1 MMAGTSRSKW
11 DGEGL
16 DPEQCGS
23 FLAALIASLVA
34 QCTEAAR
41 SNGGS
46 PDAERNGDKVSR
58 TENKQ
63 VKPSEV

>member
-1 MMAGTSRSKW
+1 M
-11 DGEGL
+11 